1 MSSHWLSK
9 TRTVSE
15 ITIKLLLHGSPTR
28 QQLMNCR
35 MLKQLLASPSSIPYL
50 QLLFIWSFLQTGYG
64 SGRPL
69 TWVFELWASLTPHRK
84 LQSFCSLQNI
94 ALPPFL
100 YKSVTPQVLPCIR
113 SSSKSLLFR
122 VDFASFSLCKKVGD
136 W

>member
-1 MSSHWLSK
+1 MFQGSNHWNQ
-9 TRTVSE
+9 
-15 ITIKLLLHGSPTR
+15 
-28 QQLMNCR
+28 QQLCFWLEGPILNR
-35 MLKQLLASPSSIPYL
+35 KYYSVWPAGWRSWDRTSPSSIPYL
-50 QLLFIWSFLQTGYG
+50 QFLFIWSFLQTGYG